1 MALSSQELRELCT
14 PKEWALIVASQPGA
28 IEKLSATDL
37 KNHASNARKLVS
49 KWQDL
54 SRSQDRVESRKS
66 GSPNPESRSH
76 DKHEAFRNALTAFQ
90 AQLAAAPVGSPA
102 SRSQGKPPANARSI
116 EARSQRRDT
125 RKTLGSTKQSLNRAA
140 KAAAPK
146 AVAPKANPVAVAA
159 PAKTPTT
166 KAATKKASTKK
177 PAAKKPTAKNASAK
191 LVAQRKKR
199 AVALASAKPAA
210 TQAKPAKPAKAPKAI
225 APKAI
230 AAKGSPAA
238 KASLDGKVKATRTAI
253 AGRTNKIAGHVSG
266 KGKRVQGKRDARGR

>member
-90 AQLAAAPVGSPA
+90 TQLAAAPVGSLA

-146 AVAPKANPVAVAA
+146 ANPVAVAA

-166 KAATKKASTKK
+166 KTATKKASTKK

-191 LVAQRKKR
+191 LVALRKKR

-225 APKAI
+225 APKAIAAKAI

>member
-14 PKEWALIVASQPGA
+14 PKEWALILASQPGA
-28 IEKLSATDL
+28 IEKLSATAL

-54 SRSQDRVESRKS
+54 SRSQARVESRKS

-102 SRSQGKPPANARSI
+102 SRSQGKPPAKARSI

-125 RKTLGSTKQSLNRAA
+125 RKTLGSAKHSLNRAA

-146 AVAPKANPVAVAA
+146 PVASKPDPVAVAA

-166 KAATKKASTKK
+166 KTATKKASAKK

-191 LVAQRKKR
+191 LAAQRKNR

-210 TQAKPAKPAKAPKAI
+210 PQAKPARPAKAPKAI